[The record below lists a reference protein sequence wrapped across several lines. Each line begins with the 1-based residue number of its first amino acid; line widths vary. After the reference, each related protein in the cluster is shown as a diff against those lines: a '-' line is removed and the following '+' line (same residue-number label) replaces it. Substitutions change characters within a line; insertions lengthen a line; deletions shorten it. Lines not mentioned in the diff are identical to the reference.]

1 MSRNFV
7 PVVLAVATGIATS
20 YYTFQPVFRD
30 LEAEKK
36 SGLRLGPGSQSH
48 SQPAEQQQPR
58 PASGSLPAD
67 TPSSK

>member
-36 SGLRLGPGSQSH
+36 SGLRLGPGQSH
-48 SQPAEQQQPR
+48 SQSAEQQQPR
-58 PASGSLPAD
+58 AASSSLPAD